1 MTTFYSQEEDTHSE
15 DNQEENQENSTP
27 EEEVDKESE

>member
-1 MTTFYSQEEDTHSE
+1 MTTFYSQEEDTPSE